1 MFHELLT
8 STTDMDVLPCVLGYR
23 PLRRTIQVRL
33 GTSTLRLPGTRRKRL
48 RCAWHAHLR
57 GLVKPIHETSGFKEH
72 QQDSL
77 SMLAHIIRR
86 ILLLFPTLLGISI
99 IIFLMM
105 HITPGDPAELLL
117 GERATE
123 PALEALREHLGL
135 NEPLY
140 IQYGMFLKRLM
151 KGDLGETIWTRQKV
165 WIEVK
170 QRFPATIELSL
181 AAMVIST
188 VFGVILGIISATK
201 QYSLFDYLSM
211 LGALVGV
218 SMPIFWLGL
227 ILMLIFSLNLGWF
240 PMSGRLSVGIE
251 LTKITNFY
259 ILDALLTKN
268 WAALKD
274 VLWHLTLPAFTL
286 STIPMAIVARMTRSS
301 MLEVLRQDYIKTA
314 KAKGLP
320 PVMVIVKHALRNAL
334 IPVITVIGLMFGIL
348 MAGAILTETIFA
360 WPGVGKWLYDAVL
373 QRDYM
378 VIQGG
383 TLFVAAIFVIINL
396 VVDILYAVIN
406 PKISVH

>member
-1 MFHELLT
+1 
-8 STTDMDVLPCVLGYR
+8 
-23 PLRRTIQVRL
+23 
-33 GTSTLRLPGTRRKRL
+33 
-48 RCAWHAHLR
+48 
-57 GLVKPIHETSGFKEH
+57 
-72 QQDSL
+72 
-77 SMLAHIIRR
+77 MLAHIIRR

-140 IQYGMFLKRLM
+140 VQYGMFLKRLL

-170 QRFPATIELSL
+170 QRFPATIELSV
-181 AAMVIST
+181 AAMLISS
-188 VFGVILGIISATK
+188 VLGVILGIISATK

-227 ILMLIFSLNLGWF
+227 VLMLIFSLNLGWF
-240 PMSGRLSVGIE
+240 PMSGRLSVGID
-251 LTKITNFY
+251 LDPITNFY

-268 WAALKD
+268 WPAFKD
-274 VLWHLTLPAFTL
+274 ALWHLTLPAFTL
-286 STIPMAIVARMTRSS
+286 STIPLAIVARMTRSS

-314 KAKGLP
+314 RAKGLSP
-320 PVMVIVKHALRNAL
+320 GIVVMKHALRNAL

>member
-1 MFHELLT
+1 
-8 STTDMDVLPCVLGYR
+8 
-23 PLRRTIQVRL
+23 
-33 GTSTLRLPGTRRKRL
+33 
-48 RCAWHAHLR
+48 
-57 GLVKPIHETSGFKEH
+57 
-72 QQDSL
+72 
-77 SMLAHIIRR
+77 
-86 ILLLFPTLLGISI
+86 
-99 IIFLMM
+99 MM

-165 WIEVK
+165 WVEVK
-170 QRFPATIELSL
+170 QRFPATIELSI
-181 AAMVIST
+181 AAMLISS
-188 VFGVILGIISATK
+188 FLGVILGIISATK
-201 QYSLFDYLSM
+201 QYSIFDYLSM

-227 ILMLIFSLNLGWF
+227 VLMLIFSLNLGWF
-240 PMSGRLSVGIE
+240 PMSGRLSVGID
-251 LTKITNFY
+251 LDTITNFY

-268 WAALKD
+268 WAAFKD
-274 VLWHLTLPAFTL
+274 TLWHITLPAFTL
-286 STIPMAIVARMTRSS
+286 STIPTAIVARMTRSS

-314 KAKGLP
+314 KAKGLSP
-320 PVMVIVKHALRNAL
+320 GIVIIKHALRNAL

>member
-1 MFHELLT
+1 
-8 STTDMDVLPCVLGYR
+8 
-23 PLRRTIQVRL
+23 
-33 GTSTLRLPGTRRKRL
+33 
-48 RCAWHAHLR
+48 
-57 GLVKPIHETSGFKEH
+57 
-72 QQDSL
+72 
-77 SMLAHIIRR
+77 MLAHIIRR
-86 ILLLFPTLLGISI
+86 VLLLFPTLLGISI

-123 PALEALREHLGL
+123 PALVALREHLGL
-135 NEPLY
+135 NKPLY

-165 WIEVK
+165 WTEVK
-170 QRFPATIELSL
+170 QRFPATIELSI
-181 AAMVIST
+181 AAMLISSF
-188 VFGVILGIISATK
+188 FGVILGIISATK
-201 QYSLFDYLSM
+201 QYSFFDYLSM

-227 ILMLIFSLNLGWF
+227 ILMLLFSLNLGWF
-240 PMSGRLSVGIE
+240 PMSGRLSVSIE
-251 LTKITNFY
+251 LSKITNFY

-274 VLWHLTLPAFTL
+274 ALWHLTLPAITL

-320 PVMVIVKHALRNAL
+320 PRMVIMKHALRNAL